1 MIIRHIYLGDLPVRR
16 VYQNRKLIWVDGM
29 LISAKAF
36 SFISS
41 YATAEA
47 TLWVL
52 LPVQAAGEISFH
64 TDAVMNFLTLFP
76 VLGTSTSN
84 LNGKAPLIPAP
95 RVIDGGLAQ
104 TDAFGVASPRLNP
117 PEIIHANATIFLF
130 GFGMSNAF
138 PTTLLQAEGEIF
150 SFEEGTGYAFDAVF
164 GSGSAK
170 VPAVKFDGTG
180 RAFDA
185 ILGSG
190 LAEVP
195 AVKFDGTGYAFDA
208 ILGVGL
214 AKVPTVKFDGPGY
227 AFPSKRGKGE
237 VVSQSDTLAIAL
249 SVILRAVESN
259 AISQTDIIGIA
270 RDQLAVHSLALQ
282 SSWSNIMGAGHAV
295 DALPMN
301 GNSSFTTSV
310 GAHAILAA
318 IDAILKEG
326 AAVSHVRGVAGVHS
340 SEALR
345 IQLSAESV
353 TRLQGNILPT
363 SAVVVAGGSISENIG
378 KGTMKVWHLPIL
390 NGDTLKIRQAYDSY
404 ITDGKLSVT

>member
-52 LPVQAAGEISFH
+52 FPVQAAGEISFH
-64 TDAVMNFLTLFP
+64 TDAVMNFLTIFP
-76 VLGTSTSN
+76 FLGTSTNSF
-84 LNGKAPLIPAP
+84 NGKAALIPAS
-95 RVIDGGLAQ
+95 RVIGEGLAQ
-104 TDAFGVASPRLNP
+104 TDTFGMASPRLHP
-117 PEIIHANATIFLF
+117 PEIVHANATIFSF
-130 GFGMSNAF
+130 EFGMSNAF
-138 PTTLLQAEGEIF
+138 PTTFLQAEGEVF

-164 GSGSAK
+164 GSGLAK
-170 VPAVKFDGTG
+170 VPSF
-180 RAFDA
+180 
-185 ILGSG
+185 
-190 LAEVP
+190 
-195 AVKFDGTGYAFDA
+195 KFDGTGYAFDA
-208 ILGVGL
+208 ILGSGL
-214 AKVPTVKFDGPGY
+214 AKVPTVKADGIGR
-227 AFPSKRGKGE
+227 AFPSKRGEGE
-237 VVSQSDTLAIAL
+237 GVSQSDTLAIAW
-249 SVILRAVESN
+249 SVIPRPVKSE

-270 RDQLAVHSLALQ
+270 RNPVAAHSLARQ
-282 SSWSNIMGAGHAV
+282 SLWSNIIGVGYAV

-301 GNSSFTTSV
+301 GKSLFATSV
-310 GAHAILAA
+310 DAHAILAA
-318 IDAILKEG
+318 IDAILIEG
-326 AAVSHVRGVAGVHS
+326 AAASHVHGVAGVHS

-353 TRLQGNILPT
+353 TRMQGNILPT
-363 SAVVVAGGSISENIG
+363 SAIVGVGGSISENVG

-390 NGDTLKIRQAYDSY
+390 KGDTLKIRQAYNSY